1 MCTILPQPNKTL
13 RGILRVLAN
22 PTLSLEAVKL
32 QLYTI
37 LDSEPLHDLKRP
49 SGMCKSWTLDWTYG
63 QDCGMDGLKN

>member
-37 LDSEPLHDLKRP
+37 LDSEPLHDLKDHRVCVKA
-49 SGMCKSWTLDWTYG
+49 GLWTGLMDRTVEWT
-63 QDCGMDGLKN
+63 D